1 VNGKEARH
9 CTLDGLRSTFRPEFL
24 NRIGEVVVFHSLT
37 QEYLKQIVNIQLN
50 RVRKLWADRHL
61 GLEVTDKAK
70 AFLAREGW
78 DPAYGARPLK
88 RALQRE
94 LQDPLALKILQG
106 EFNEGDIIRVD
117 VGEEALTFTAVAQ
130 GGVVA
135 E

>member
-9 CTLDGLRSTFRPEFL
+9 YTLDALRSTFRPEFL
-24 NRIGEVVVFHSLT
+24 NRVDEVVVFHSLT
-37 QEYLKQIVNIQLN
+37 QEHLKQIVNIQLN
-50 RVRKLWADRHL
+50 RVRKLLADRHL
-61 GLEVTDKAK
+61 GLEVTDEAK

-130 GGVVA
+130 GDVVA